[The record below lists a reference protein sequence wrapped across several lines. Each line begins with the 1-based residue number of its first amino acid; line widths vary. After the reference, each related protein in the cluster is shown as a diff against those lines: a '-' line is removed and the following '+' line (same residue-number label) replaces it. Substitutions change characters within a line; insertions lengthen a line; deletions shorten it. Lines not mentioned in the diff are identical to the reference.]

1 MLTHIR
7 YLIRVFWNRFSK
19 KSHPGNEIDFIL
31 DDEMDCLPCD
41 EEDMLADFGIED
53 RFRDCRDL
61 AEYNKDFLMI
71 FKVYRRDFLID
82 YSQKDGHFRV

>member
-1 MLTHIR
+1 MMTHIR
-7 YLIRVFWNRFSK
+7 YLIRVFWSRFSK
-19 KSHPGNEIDFIL
+19 KGHPANEIDFIL
-31 DDEMDCLPCD
+31 DDEMDCQPCD
-41 EEDMLADFGIED
+41 EEDMLADFCIED